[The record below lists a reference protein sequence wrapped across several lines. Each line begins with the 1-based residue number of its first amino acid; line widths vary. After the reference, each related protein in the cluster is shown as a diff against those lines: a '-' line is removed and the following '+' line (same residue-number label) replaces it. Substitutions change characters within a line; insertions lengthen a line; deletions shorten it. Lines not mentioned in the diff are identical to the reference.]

1 MNSHNRELEFYR
13 REIAQRIIFG
23 SLGTKSIRKIRVRR
37 RNKVGML
44 SENYIRRDATHPVEI
59 MAWIFAG
66 LSVLVILFMLTLYG
80 RADVLTQVGILV
92 VAIAFML
99 IYIGIA
105 IWVCEKT
112 IRDEDIVVVVKPKPI
127 K

>member
-1 MNSHNRELEFYR
+1 MDLHKRELEYYR
-13 REIAQRIIFG
+13 KEIAQRIIFG
-23 SLGTKSIRKIRVRR
+23 SLGPKSIRKIRVRK

-44 SENYIRRDATHPVEI
+44 SENYILREATHPVEI
-59 MAWIFAG
+59 MAWIFAA
-66 LSVLVILFMLTLYG
+66 LSVLVVLFMLTLYE

-112 IRDEDIVVVVKPKPI
+112 IRDEDIVIVVKHRPLN
-127 K
+127 